1 MSEIEKIITD
11 QSYKNCKTVCGS
23 GEHTSGECSSAC
35 IERGCADCTDD
46 VMCRSFREPRAEKPR
61 LLLHSCCGPC
71 STSVIERLIGTYK
84 ITVFY
89 YNPNIHDEAE
99 YEKRKQNQIEFINKL
114 NDSNLY
120 EDKIEFTEGEYDTE
134 SFFKV
139 SAGLEEESE
148 GGVRCE
154 KCFRLRLERTAAHA
168 KTHGFDTFATTLTV
182 SPYKNYKLITEIG
195 QELAFKYELSYL
207 DIDFKKKDG
216 YKRSIELSRQYGLYR
231 QHYCGCIY
239 SLPKPENE

>member
-1 MSEIEKIITD
+1 MANIKRNCIKGHIKDEFVKPENAGTSCCIFGDCITD
-11 QSYKNCKTVCGS
+11 G
-23 GEHTSGECSSAC
+23 
-35 IERGCADCTDD
+35 D
-46 VMCRSFREPRAEKPR
+46 VICCSFREPRVEKPR

-71 STSVIERLIGTYK
+71 STAVIERLIGTYR

-99 YEKRKQNQIEFINKL
+99 YEKRKRNQIDFINQL
-114 NDSNLY
+114 NDSNIY

-139 SAGLEEESE
+139 SAGLEEENE
-148 GGVRCE
+148 GGARCE
-154 KCFRLRLERTAAHA
+154 KCFRLRLERTAVHA

-195 QELAFKYELSYL
+195 RGLAFKYQLSYL
-207 DIDFKKKDG
+207 DTDFKKKDG
-216 YKRSIELSRQYGLYR
+216 YKRSIELSKQYGLYR

-239 SLPKPENE
+239 SLLKSGSD